1 MKFLVTGAT
10 GFIGSHVIKSLILQG
25 HKVYAC
31 RRSDKSQTRISLP
44 CEPIWITASLDKITP
59 ELFPKVDVLIHLAAH
74 TVNVPYDT
82 LQNCIYWN
90 LISVMRLFDLALVSD
105 VKRFIVAGSCFEYG
119 KSGLEYPLI
128 PSSHPC
134 IQPIVTQRQKQLLL
148 YVCRNGQ
155 MKFSLTRDATYFS
168 RIWSR

>member
-1 MKFLVTGAT
+1 M
-10 GFIGSHVIKSLILQG
+10 QG

-74 TVNVPYDT
+74 TGNVPYDT

-128 PSSHPC
+128 PSSAP
-134 IQPIVTQRQKQLLL
+134 L
-148 YVCRNGQ
+148 YPTNSYAASKAAASICLSQWADENSV
-155 MKFSLTRDATYFS
+155 SLEIL
-168 RIWSR
+168 RIFHVFGLVN